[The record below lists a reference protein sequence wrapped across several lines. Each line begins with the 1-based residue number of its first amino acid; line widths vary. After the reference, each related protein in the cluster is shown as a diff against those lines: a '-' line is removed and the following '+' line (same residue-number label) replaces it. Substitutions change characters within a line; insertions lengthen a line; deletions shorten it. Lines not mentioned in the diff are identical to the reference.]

1 MASAILELEAAI
13 DQVNLRPCVE
23 VDLSQAVTKALEA
36 TDRAGA
42 LVVTIVLGP
51 KIDTDGT
58 IKSST
63 TTDVEAALQAPR
75 KLQRV
80 A

>member
-1 MASAILELEAAI
+1 M
-13 DQVNLRPCVE
+13 
-23 VDLSQAVTKALEA
+23 EA
-36 TDRAGA
+36 TEKGGA

-63 TTDVEAALQAPR
+63 TTDLDASPHAPR